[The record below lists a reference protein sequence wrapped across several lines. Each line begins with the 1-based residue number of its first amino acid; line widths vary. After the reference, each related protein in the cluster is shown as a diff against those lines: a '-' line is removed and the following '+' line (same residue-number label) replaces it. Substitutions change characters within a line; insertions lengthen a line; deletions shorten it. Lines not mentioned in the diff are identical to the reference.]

1 MIAWKEHLQFHQ
13 KPPNCI
19 LKWALNSAFPQAMN
33 KNCNKAIYV
42 KHAPETPLN
51 SHVLYSEKQDNND
64 VKYG

>member
-1 MIAWKEHLQFHQ
+1 MVRTCLVSLETTKLYTKMGIKF
-13 KPPNCI
+13 CI
-19 LKWALNSAFPQAMN
+19 PQATN

-51 SHVLYSEKQDNND
+51 SHVLYSEKQDNNY

>member
-1 MIAWKEHLQFHQ
+1 MGIKF
-13 KPPNCI
+13 CI
-19 LKWALNSAFPQAMN
+19 PQATN

-51 SHVLYSEKQDNND
+51 SHVLYSEKQDNNY